1 MPIYSYKGYDAKS
14 GANVKGKIDSDSERN
29 ARSTLRQRNKVIVA
43 EIKEEKAN
51 SSATGVKR
59 AGQLNLGFLEQGV
72 SLDELSNMVRQF
84 ATLQGAHVPLDE
96 SLKALANQVENP
108 TLRNVLSSVK
118 DSVSEGKSLADSSA
132 SFPKVFNKLYVNMV
146 KAGESSGNL
155 ATVLERLSGF
165 LEYQVA
171 VKGKIVQAL
180 VYPSV
185 MICASLGVVAFLLIV
200 IVPKLTKVFTS
211 MRVEIPWYT
220 KALISVSTFLQSYWF
235 IPPIVGAGIAYAFN
249 RWISTPAGRKRFD
262 NFLLR
267 APVIGPVF
275 MMLAVSR
282 FTKTLATLLASGVPI
297 IPALDITKNVVNNL
311 ILADVLE
318 QAKVEVQEGN
328 SLASCIS
335 KSGQFPSLVTHMIA
349 TGEKTGELTT
359 MLSHVAKSYDAEVE
373 RKIAKMISLI
383 EPIMMIFLMIIA
395 VTVIV
400 AMVLPMMN
408 IMKQIK

>member
-1 MPIYSYKGYDAKS
+1 MPIFSYKGYDAKS
-14 GANVKGKIDSDSERN
+14 GANVKGKIDADSERT
-29 ARSTLRQRNKVIVA
+29 ARQTLRQRNKIIVA
-43 EIKEEKAN
+43 EIKEEKA
-51 SSATGVKR
+51 SSSVTGQKK
-59 AGQLNLGFLEQGV
+59 AGFNLSFLEQGV

-84 ATLQGAHVPLDE
+84 ATLQGAHVPLDD

-108 TLRNVLSSVK
+108 TLRNVLSTVK

-132 SFPKVFNKLYVNMV
+132 AFPKVFNRLYVNMV

-185 MICASLGVVAFLLIV
+185 MIVASLGVVAFLLIV

-220 KALISVSTFLQSYWF
+220 EALIKFSTFLQNFWYL
-235 IPPIVGAGIAYAFN
+235 PPIVIGLGIWGFFK
-249 RWISTPAGRKRFD
+249 WIGTPAGRKKFD
-262 NFLLR
+262 SFLLS
-267 APVIGPVF
+267 APVLGPVF

-318 QAKVEVQEGN
+318 QAKIEVQEGN
-328 SLASCIS
+328 SLANCIA
-335 KSGQFPSLVTHMIA
+335 KSGQFPSLVVHMIA

>member
-1 MPIYSYKGYDAKS
+1 MPLYSYKGYDAKS
-14 GANVKGKIDSDSERN
+14 GANVKGRIDADTERN
-29 ARSTLRQRNKVIVA
+29 ARQTLRTRNKIIVA
-43 EIKEEKAN
+43 EIKEEKT
-51 SSATGVKR
+51 SSSSGGRKP
-59 AGQLNLGFLEQGV
+59 GFNMSFMEQGV
-72 SLDELSNMVRQF
+72 GLEELSNMVRQF
-84 ATLQGAHVPLDE
+84 ATLQGAHVPLDD
-96 SLKALANQVENP
+96 SLKALANQVENV

-185 MICASLGVVAFLLIV
+185 MIAASLGVVVFLLVV

-220 KALISVSTFLQSYWF
+220 KALIGFSTFLQSYWY
-235 IPPIVGAGIAYAFN
+235 IPIILIGLFSYLFM
-249 RWISTPAGRKRFD
+249 RWLATEEGRKKFD
-262 NFLLR
+262 GILLR

-282 FTKTLATLLASGVPI
+282 FTKTLSTLLASGVPI
-297 IPALDITKNVVNNL
+297 IAALDITKNVVNNMV
-311 ILADVLE
+311 LAQVLE
-318 QAKVEVQEGN
+318 QAKIEVQEGN
-328 SLASCIS
+328 SLANCIA
-335 KSGQFPSLVTHMIA
+335 KSGVFPSLVTHMIA
-349 TGEKTGELTT
+349 TGEKTGQLTQ
-359 MLSHVAKSYDAEVE
+359 MLSHVAKSYDSEVE
-373 RKIAKMISLI
+373 RKISKMISLI

>member
-1 MPIYSYKGYDAKS
+1 MPLYSYKGYDSKT
-14 GANVKGKIDSDSERN
+14 GANVKGRIDAESERT
-29 ARSTLRQRNKVIVA
+29 ARQTLRTRNKIIVA
-43 EIKEEKAN
+43 ELKEEKT
-51 SSATGVKR
+51 SSSSGGRKP
-59 AGQLNLGFLEQGV
+59 GFNLSFLEQGV
-72 SLDELSNMVRQF
+72 SLDEMSNMVRQF
-84 ATLQGAHVPLDE
+84 STLQGAHVPLDE
-96 SLKALANQVENP
+96 SLKALANQTENP

-118 DSVSEGKSLADSSA
+118 DLVSEGKSLADSSA
-132 SFPKVFNKLYVNMV
+132 AFPKVFNKLYVNMV

-155 ATVLERLSGF
+155 AVVLERLSGF
-165 LEYQVA
+165 MEYQVA
-171 VKGKIVQAL
+171 IRGKIVQAL

-185 MICASLGVVAFLLIV
+185 MIVASLGVVVFLLVV

-220 KALISVSTFLQSYWF
+220 DWLIKFSTFLQSYWF
-235 IPPIVGAGIAYAFN
+235 LPPILAAGAAYGFS
-249 RWISTPAGRKRFD
+249 RWIATDDGRKKFD
-262 NFLLR
+262 SILLK

-282 FTKTLATLLASGVPI
+282 FTRTLSTLLASGVPI
-297 IPALDITKNVVNNL
+297 IAALDITKNVVNNRV
-311 ILADVLE
+311 LAAVLE
-318 QAKVEVQEGN
+318 QAKIEVQEGN
-328 SLASCIS
+328 SLAACIS
-335 KSGQFPSLVTHMIA
+335 KSGVFPSLVTHMIS

-359 MLSHVAKSYDAEVE
+359 MLAHVAKSYDAEVE

>member
-1 MPIYSYKGYDAKS
+1 MPLYSYKGYDSKS
-14 GANVKGKIDSDSERN
+14 GANVKGRIDSDSERN
-29 ARSTLRQRNKVIVA
+29 ARQTLRQRNKIIVA
-43 EIKEEKAN
+43 EIKEEKT
-51 SSATGVKR
+51 SATSGGRKP
-59 AGQLNLGFLEQGV
+59 GFNLSFLEQGV

-96 SLKALANQVENP
+96 SLKALSNQVENE

-132 SFPKVFNKLYVNMV
+132 AFPKVFNRLYVNMV

-155 ATVLERLSGF
+155 STVLERLSGF

-185 MICASLGVVAFLLIV
+185 MIVASLGVVVFLLVV

-220 KALISVSTFLQSYWF
+220 KALIGFSTFLQSYWYV
-235 IPPIVGAGIAYAFN
+235 PIIAIVAAIYFGH
-249 RWISTPAGRKRFD
+249 RWLETPAGRKKFD
-262 NFLLR
+262 NLLIK

-275 MMLAVSR
+275 MMLGVSR

-297 IPALDITKNVVNNL
+297 IAALDITKNVVNNI
-311 ILADVLE
+311 ILAEVLE
-318 QAKVEVQEGN
+318 QAKIEVQEGN
-328 SLASCIS
+328 SLAACIS
-335 KSGQFPSLVTHMIA
+335 KSGVFPSMVTHMIA
-349 TGEKTGELTT
+349 TGEKTGELTV

>member
-1 MPIYSYKGYDAKS
+1 MPLYAYKGYDSKS
-14 GANVKGKIDSDSERN
+14 GANVKGRIDADSERS
-29 ARSTLRQRNKVIVA
+29 ARQTLRQRNKIIVA
-43 EIKEEKAN
+43 EIKEEKAS
-51 SSATGVKR
+51 SSATGGK
-59 AGQLNLGFLEQGV
+59 APFNLSFLEQGV
-72 SLDELSNMVRQF
+72 SLDDLSIMIRQF

-96 SLKALANQVENP
+96 SLKALSQQVDNP

-132 SFPKVFNKLYVNMV
+132 AFPKVFNRLYVNMV

-155 ATVLERLSGF
+155 GTVLERLSDF
-165 LEYQVA
+165 MEYQVA
-171 VKGKIVQAL
+171 VRGKIVQAM

-185 MICASLGVVAFLLIV
+185 MIVASLGVVVFLLVV

-220 KALISVSTFLQSYWF
+220 KALIAFSSFLQGYWYV
-235 IPPIVGAGIAYAFN
+235 PIIVIAGAAYAFQ
-249 RWISTPAGRKRFD
+249 RWVSTEAGRTKFD
-262 NFLLR
+262 SILLK

-282 FTKTLATLLASGVPI
+282 FTKTLSTLLASGVPI
-297 IPALDITKNVVNNL
+297 IPALDITKNVVNNR
-311 ILADVLE
+311 ILSAVLE
-318 QAKVEVQEGN
+318 QAKTEVQEGN
-328 SLASCIS
+328 SLANCIA
-335 KSGQFPSLVTHMIA
+335 KSGQFPSLVTHMIS

-359 MLSHVAKSYDAEVE
+359 MLAHVAKAYDSEVE